1 MRPESAK
8 RTSRRS
14 TRSVTLAEVAEH
26 AGVSPQTVSRA
37 IRQPDVVSEET
48 LERVQESIRATGYV
62 PNLAASHLASN
73 RSNTIAVLIPAVSA
87 SVFAETVQGLDSVL
101 APHGYHL
108 FIGTTEYSL
117 QQEEEMLRAFLGR
130 RPDGIVL
137 VGTEHTPGAQ
147 ALLSAARVPVV
158 ESWEL
163 TQHPVD
169 SVVGF
174 SNYAAMTALFEH
186 VHALG
191 YRFPVLAGQFT
202 GGDVRALRRRAA
214 FEDGMRR
221 LYPQVPVRIL
231 DSGSAGVSM
240 DAGRDLFTRARQ
252 ELPQA
257 DLVMFASD
265 VFAAGAVLEATR
277 IGISVPERLGIT
289 GFGGFDLGQHLVP
302 KLTTVL
308 VPSRRIGE
316 EAGRVLLE
324 RIGSRQRSS
333 DPTIVDVGHTLVVG
347 ESTAAQPG

>member
-1 MRPESAK
+1 MHADGDRRS
-8 RTSRRS
+8 SRRS
-14 TRSVTLAEVAEH
+14 TRSVTLAEVAAH

-37 IRQPDVVSEET
+37 IRQPDVVSAET
-48 LERVQESIRATGYV
+48 LERVQASIRSTGYV
-62 PNLAASHLASN
+62 PNLAASNLASN
-73 RSNTIAVLIPAVSA
+73 RSRTIAVLIPAVSA
-87 SVFAETVQGLDSVL
+87 SVFAETVQGLETVL

-108 FIGTTEYSL
+108 FIGTTGYSL

-130 RPDGIVL
+130 RPDGVVL

-147 ALLSAARVPVV
+147 ALLNAARVPVV

-174 SNYAAMTALFEH
+174 SNYAAMSVLIEH

-191 YRFPVLAGQFT
+191 YRFPILAGQFS

-221 LYPQVPVRIL
+221 LFPGAPVRIL
-231 DSGSAGVSM
+231 DAGSAGVSM
-240 DAGRDLFTRARQ
+240 DAGRDLFRQARADV
-252 ELPQA
+252 PQA
-257 DLVMFASD
+257 DVVMFSSD

-277 IGISVPERLGIT
+277 SGVAVPGEIGVT
-289 GFGGFDLGQHLVP
+289 GFGGFDVGQHLVP
-302 KLTTVL
+302 TLTTML

-324 RIGSRQRSS
+324 RIEPGHR
-333 DPTIVDVGHTLVVG
+333 PAAAAIVDVGHTLVAG
-347 ESTAAQPG
+347 ESTAQQ

>member
-1 MRPESAK
+1 MHGESEK
-8 RTSRRS
+8 RASRRS
-14 TRSVTLAEVAEH
+14 TRSVTLSEVAAH

-37 IRQPDVVSEET
+37 IRQPDVVSEDT

-62 PNLAASHLASN
+62 PNLAASNLASN
-73 RSNTIAVLIPAVSA
+73 RSRTIAVLIPAVSA
-87 SVFAETVQGLDSVL
+87 SVFAETVQGLETVL

-117 QQEEEMLRAFLGR
+117 QQEEDMLRAFLGR

-137 VGTEHTPGAQ
+137 VGTEHSPGAQ
-147 ALLSAARVPVV
+147 TLLNAAQVPVV

-174 SNYAAMTALFEH
+174 SNYAAMSGLIEH

-191 YRFPVLAGQFT
+191 YRFPVLAGQFA

-231 DSGSAGVSM
+231 DSGAAGVSM
-240 DAGRDLFTRARQ
+240 EAGRDLFRQAREQ
-252 ELPQA
+252 LPSA
-257 DLVMFASD
+257 DVIMFASD
-265 VFAAGAVLEATR
+265 VFASGAVLEAVR
-277 IGISVPERLGIT
+277 SGVAIPGDVGVT
-289 GFGGFDLGQHLVP
+289 GFGGFELGQHLTP
-302 KLTTVL
+302 SLTTVL

-324 RIGSRQRSS
+324 RIEANRAPTT
-333 DPTIVDVGHTLVVG
+333 PTIVDVGHTLVTG
-347 ESTAAQPG
+347 ESTAPQPV

>member
-1 MRPESAK
+1 MHPDGEK
-8 RTSRRS
+8 RSSRRS

-37 IRQPDVVSEET
+37 IRQPGVVSEDT
-48 LERVQESIRATGYV
+48 LERVQASIRSTGYV
-62 PNLAASHLASN
+62 PNLAASNLASN
-73 RSNTIAVLIPAVSA
+73 RSRTIAVLIPAVSA
-87 SVFAETVQGLDSVL
+87 SVFAETVQGLETVL

-147 ALLSAARVPVV
+147 TLLSAARVPVV

-174 SNYAAMTALFEH
+174 SNYAAMSALVEH
-186 VHALG
+186 VHSLG
-191 YRFPVLAGQFT
+191 YRFPVLAGQFS

-221 LYPQVPVRIL
+221 LFPQVPVRIL
-231 DSGSAGVSM
+231 DSGTAGVSM
-240 DAGRDLFTRARQ
+240 DAGRDLFRQARTG
-252 ELPQA
+252 LPQA
-257 DLVMFASD
+257 DVIMFSSD
-265 VFAAGAVLEATR
+265 VFAAGALLEALRSGT
-277 IGISVPERLGIT
+277 SVPTEIGIT
-289 GFGGFDLGQHLVP
+289 GFGGFDVGRHLVP
-302 KLTTVL
+302 TLTTML

-324 RIGSRQRSS
+324 RIESGQKPSS
-333 DPTIVDVGHTLVVG
+333 STIVDVGHTLVAG
-347 ESTAAQPG
+347 ESTAQQ

>member
-1 MRPESAK
+1 MAD
-8 RTSRRS
+8 
-14 TRSVTLAEVAEH
+14 H

-37 IRQPDVVSEET
+37 IRQPGVVSADT
-48 LERVQESIRATGYV
+48 LERVQSSIRATGYV

-73 RSNTIAVLIPAVSA
+73 RSNTIAVLIPAISV
-87 SVFAETVQGLDSVL
+87 SVFAETVQGLESVL

-108 FIGTTEYSL
+108 FIGTTDYSL

-137 VGTEHTPGAQ
+137 MGTEHTPGAQ
-147 ALLSAARVPVV
+147 ALLSAAQVPVV

-174 SNYAAMTALFEH
+174 SNYAAMSALIEH
-186 VHALG
+186 VHELG

-240 DAGRDLFTRARQ
+240 DAGRTLFQQARA
-252 ELPQA
+252 EIPNA
-257 DLVMFASD
+257 DVIMFASD
-265 VFAAGAVLEATR
+265 VFASGAVLEAVRAGVSIPGT
-277 IGISVPERLGIT
+277 LGIT
-289 GFGGFDLGQHLVP
+289 GFGGFDIGQHLMP
-302 KLTTVL
+302 KLTTML

-324 RIGSRQRSS
+324 RMGSRQS
-333 DPTIVDVGHTLVVG
+333 PTAPIIVDVGHTLVAG
-347 ESTAAQPG
+347 ESTTAQQTLPTSS

>member
-1 MRPESAK
+1 MSSEAGRRA
-8 RTSRRS
+8 SRRS

-37 IRQPDVVSEET
+37 IRTPDVVSEDT
-48 LERVQESIRATGYV
+48 LERVQASIRATGYV
-62 PNLAASHLASN
+62 PNLAASNLASN

-87 SVFAETVQGLDSVL
+87 SVFADTVQGLDSVL

-117 QQEEEMLRAFLGR
+117 QQEEATLRALLGR
-130 RPDGIVL
+130 RPDGVVL
-137 VGTEHTPGAQ
+137 VGTEHTPEAQ
-147 ALLSAARVPVV
+147 ALLAAARVPVV

-174 SNYAAMTALFEH
+174 SNYAAMSALFEH

-191 YRFPVLAGQFT
+191 YRCPVLAGQFA

-221 LYPQVPVRIL
+221 LYPGVPVRIL
-231 DSGSAGVSM
+231 DSGAAGVSL
-240 DAGRDLFTRARQ
+240 DAGRDLFRQ
-252 ELPQA
+252 VRSELPRA
-257 DLVMFASD
+257 DLIMFASD
-265 VFAAGAVLEATR
+265 VFATGATLEAVR
-277 IGISVPERLGIT
+277 SGVAIPGELGIT
-289 GFGGFDLGQHLVP
+289 GFGGFEVGRHLVP
-302 KLTTVL
+302 QLTTMAI
-308 VPSRRIGE
+308 PSRRIGE

-324 RIGSRQRSS
+324 RIAAGGRQTGEAR
-333 DPTIVDVGHTLVVG
+333 IVDVGHTLVLG
-347 ESTAAQPG
+347 ESTVWQR